1 MAFFVLARRFPPWG
15 KVNARLTPYLRA
27 MDLSLQS
34 CDKHRICA
42 DSVHDRAAGRR
53 KDDMMS
59 EDVRHDGEV
68 CNETLALLIEGGS
81 GDVLTDLL
89 VSALQDAFRILVD
102 EMPTDAYH

>member
-1 MAFFVLARRFPPWG
+1 
-15 KVNARLTPYLRA
+15 
-27 MDLSLQS
+27 
-34 CDKHRICA
+34 
-42 DSVHDRAAGRR
+42 
-53 KDDMMS
+53 MS

-89 VSALQDAFRILVD
+89 VSALQDAFRILAD